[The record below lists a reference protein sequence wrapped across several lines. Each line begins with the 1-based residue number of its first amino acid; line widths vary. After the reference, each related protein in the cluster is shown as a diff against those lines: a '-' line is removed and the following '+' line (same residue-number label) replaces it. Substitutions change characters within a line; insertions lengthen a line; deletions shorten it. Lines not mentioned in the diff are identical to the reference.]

1 MNNAKMEFIRTPEQF
16 TKLANFGAEFKH
28 GISVKENVQYV
39 ALVVAGEWIG
49 YAQVIN
55 VPTVLFAWNPEK
67 CAKHRHG
74 MIDACKKFAGW
85 AKIRFGI
92 GLTAVNH
99 DVSAFTPEI
108 MEKLGM
114 HDTGHK
120 LYSTRN

>member
-28 GISVKENVQYV
+28 GIIIKENVQYV
-39 ALVVAGEWIG
+39 AFSVSGEWIG
-49 YAQVIN
+49 YAQVLS
-55 VPTVLFAWNPEK
+55 VPTVVFAWNPEK

-74 MIDACKKFAGW
+74 MIDACKKVAGW
-85 AKIRFGI
+85 MKIRFGI
-92 GLTAVNH
+92 GLTAVPKE
-99 DVSAFTPEI
+99 DCAFTPEI

-114 HDTGHK
+114 IDTKHR